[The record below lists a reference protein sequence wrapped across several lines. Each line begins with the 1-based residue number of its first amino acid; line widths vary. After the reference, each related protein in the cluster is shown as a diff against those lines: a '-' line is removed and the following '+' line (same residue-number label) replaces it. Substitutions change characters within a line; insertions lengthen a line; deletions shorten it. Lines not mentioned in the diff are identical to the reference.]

1 MFLFTILVC
10 FLFPVTCRPANM
22 PTSPVRKPAGSR
34 VQLTATGGKLDIDI
48 PPEGLSTNNIGTGI
62 FAVAWN
68 AFVAF
73 W

>member
-1 MFLFTILVC
+1 
-10 FLFPVTCRPANM
+10 M

-34 VQLTATGGKLDIDI
+34 VQLTASGGKLDIDI